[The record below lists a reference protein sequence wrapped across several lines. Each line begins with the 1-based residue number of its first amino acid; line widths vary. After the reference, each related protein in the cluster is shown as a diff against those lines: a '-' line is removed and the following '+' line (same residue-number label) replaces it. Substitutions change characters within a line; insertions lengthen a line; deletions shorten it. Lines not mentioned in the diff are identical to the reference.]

1 MSEKR
6 SSSDAESAKKD
17 SDDSFFEAKA
27 EPCVDDA
34 KTQTTVEQAAEV
46 AVAQDEQSKLKDSL
60 LRAMAENE
68 NLQKRFQREKE
79 DLIKHSLNQFA
90 HDLLPV
96 LDNFSR
102 ALAAAGDAGG
112 KTLIEGIKMTEK
124 ELMAVLERHGVKP
137 VKAAPGDAF
146 DAAHHQA
153 MVEVEHANIKP
164 GQIAEV
170 FQTGYIIHDRLLRP
184 ALVSVVKETA
194 AEAK

>member
-1 MSEKR
+1 MSERR
-6 SSSDAESAKKD
+6 SSGAEGASEAY
-17 SDDSFFEAKA
+17 DDDTKA
-27 EPCVDDA
+27 QMTD
-34 KTQTTVEQAAEV
+34 EQAAA
-46 AVAQDEQSKLKDSL
+46 AVESGEEQSSLKDSL

-79 DLIKHSLNQFA
+79 DLIKYSLNKFA

-124 ELMAVLERHGVKP
+124 ELMAALERHGVKP

-146 DAAHHQA
+146 DPAHHQA
-153 MVEVEHANIKP
+153 MVEVEHADIKP

-170 FQTGYIIHDRLLRP
+170 FQTGYVIHDRLLRP

-194 AEAK
+194 VGAK